1 VLAVLA
7 VHGQTGISREKLA
20 ALLWPE
26 SNEANARNSLKQ
38 ALHVLRHEISA
49 DVTSGIT
56 ELRLNPQSVSSDL
69 AEVERLLADND
80 LEAAAKAYSGPFL
93 DGFHLGG
100 DTAEFDHWVDNERAR
115 LERRYVETMETLAH
129 RATANGDLGSAL
141 RWWRRL
147 SDLAPLDSRYAGR
160 VAAALVALDD
170 RVGALRH
177 IETHRAALKRELD
190 LPLGAEL
197 EQLAM
202 TIRAAPHVTVLPSTD
217 DRATSLEALATAT
230 RLPDAPPGIPAP
242 AASSG
247 QRIRALRTLAITGCL
262 GVIIAL
268 GAGAAW
274 KYSSP
279 RTPIDA
285 NGVAVMSTLGRRDGA
300 PADTLARMLAST
312 IARRLTSA
320 TPARVIAI
328 PPGRGGDARA
338 AAQAAGARLLVLV
351 SSLTP
356 TGPLEVTVSSAGTGE
371 QLWNERMDAG
381 GARTSEPVTTDSLA
395 ERAATAVAV
404 RLDGNLVNWI
414 ASSSQPTSLDSY
426 HEFARGLAL
435 YVDIQPGNAAPHFVE
450 AARDTGFT
458 MALVLAAWSD
468 IDAERAQVADSIVKS
483 LQPRRLPPLD
493 RALVNHLAAVLNHDL
508 AVEYAASLAVSAA
521 APRSEWRYL
530 QAESAIKLG
539 RSGETVRVLDEV
551 GPDRGWLRG
560 FLGYWM
566 LLGRALHHLGK
577 YDRELSMMT
586 AARARFPTNRI
597 LIQNQLKA
605 LAGLGRLGAVDST
618 IDYALTLR
626 QKGNWGDLQ
635 PMDQTVLELKAHGQN
650 EAAQRLARRTLAWMH
665 AQPPGDQK
673 NWATSFPYFLYY
685 AGALAEARRQLERP
699 GLIEPDDYE
708 LPTLLAVICAEEGD
722 RQAAEKIDRRIDRR
736 LAGITDPLQRA
747 DRLMDRAS
755 IAASLG
761 DGPTAVRMIRDAYRA
776 GFEWRNVIHILPG
789 FDHIRGY
796 PPYEAL
802 IGPVE

>member
-1 VLAVLA
+1 
-7 VHGQTGISREKLA
+7 
-20 ALLWPE
+20 
-26 SNEANARNSLKQ
+26 
-38 ALHVLRHEISA
+38 
-49 DVTSGIT
+49 
-56 ELRLNPQSVSSDL
+56 
-69 AEVERLLADND
+69 
-80 LEAAAKAYSGPFL
+80 
-93 DGFHLGG
+93 
-100 DTAEFDHWVDNERAR
+100 
-115 LERRYVETMETLAH
+115 
-129 RATANGDLGSAL
+129 
-141 RWWRRL
+141 
-147 SDLAPLDSRYAGR
+147 
-160 VAAALVALDD
+160 
-170 RVGALRH
+170 
-177 IETHRAALKRELD
+177 
-190 LPLGAEL
+190 
-197 EQLAM
+197 
-202 TIRAAPHVTVLPSTD
+202 
-217 DRATSLEALATAT
+217 
-230 RLPDAPPGIPAP
+230 
-242 AASSG
+242 
-247 QRIRALRTLAITGCL
+247 
-262 GVIIAL
+262 
-268 GAGAAW
+268 
-274 KYSSP
+274 
-279 RTPIDA
+279 
-285 NGVAVMSTLGRRDGA
+285 
-300 PADTLARMLAST
+300 
-312 IARRLTSA
+312 
-320 TPARVIAI
+320 
-328 PPGRGGDARA
+328 
-338 AAQAAGARLLVLV
+338 
-351 SSLTP
+351 
-356 TGPLEVTVSSAGTGE
+356 
-371 QLWNERMDAG
+371 
-381 GARTSEPVTTDSLA
+381 
-395 ERAATAVAV
+395 
-404 RLDGNLVNWI
+404 
-414 ASSSQPTSLDSY
+414 
-426 HEFARGLAL
+426 
-435 YVDIQPGNAAPHFVE
+435 
-450 AARDTGFT
+450 

-586 AARARFPTNRI
+586 AARARFPNNRI